1 MKLDLFGKKSKLPT
15 NSNTIVVKEQKK
27 PESSSVS
34 PVKKLQKK
42 KKHSNNFA
50 YSYSIIPTNFI
61 NLSEESQVQ
70 RLGQFFDI
78 LNVIDDKIK
87 ITMSRRII
95 PITVEGQIQNMLVMQ
110 VHVESHVPLADT
122 LEQNRLEYISG
133 VTPPQFRILKEHF
146 SMLEIVEIESN
157 ENDEVKPVTGE
168 KLYSKTFTL
177 DGIPATNE
185 RVDLYWLLV
194 SISVIILVAVATIA
208 VLGYIFETVRWIHPG
223 TALGIIKKIIL
234 FLIVFLVFPFVWDI
248 YAIIIENFSLFLLDP
263 FGSGVDPADR
273 TLELWRAM
281 GSVIPVDIFDL
292 DAWSSAFVDPGAFA
306 QGMMKDVFLALFK
319 GFAVMFMTAMMF
331 IISTIRIL
339 LTIIIAMSIP
349 LLLTLSLIPMFRSVK
364 DMLFKDL
371 IGLSIAPVFSA
382 LVLTTGLAYLDSTTL
397 PAMQDWFAS
406 LAVGFLAVFF
416 PVMLAPMLGN
426 MVTQVGQ
433 MMSTA
438 LMAGGIVGGMVGQGA
453 LGGISKAMGGSAN
466 GAAAM
471 AGMGGAGAAALGSL
485 GGGANSGMKPPISSQ
500 ELGMAGM
507 SNPSMG
513 GNRMSHGNTAPIAF
527 GNDALAKTSEMIEH
541 TPMSFGEKLKT
552 GMKGAVYGGGAGL
565 AAGSLRAA
573 GHAMHVDQA
582 VNPMVHDIQNA
593 GMNKAFE
600 AGQLSG
606 ANHSL
611 NDISKSMTG
620 LEPPQINV
628 ETTQAVMPETG
639 ESARLMTN
647 PGDVINSMENLD
659 RVHNRFGTLE
669 GQQEYLNVQRNN
681 VPQFESLK
689 PEIQNQ
695 VDQRLVE
702 QLEKHPFSAEKI
714 VDEVRGNQIK
724 RTHHSIN
731 F

>member
-1 MKLDLFGKKSKLPT
+1 MKFDFRSSHDGFVFSIPLMIGIAFIIFAALIGISQGFVEVGGLLVPELITDMPT
-15 NSNTIVVKEQKK
+15 
-27 PESSSVS
+27 
-34 PVKKLQKK
+34 
-42 KKHSNNFA
+42 
-50 YSYSIIPTNFI
+50 
-61 NLSEESQVQ
+61 
-70 RLGQFFDI
+70 FFDY
-78 LNVIDDKIK
+78 DD
-87 ITMSRRII
+87 
-95 PITVEGQIQNMLVMQ
+95 
-110 VHVESHVPLADT
+110 
-122 LEQNRLEYISG
+122 
-133 VTPPQFRILKEHF
+133 
-146 SMLEIVEIESN
+146 
-157 ENDEVKPVTGE
+157 VTGDMI
-168 KLYSKTFTL
+168 L
-177 DGIPATNE
+177 DGDGNPAANE
-185 RVDLYWLLV
+185 RIDLYWLLV
-194 SISVIILVAVATIA
+194 SISVIILVAVAMIA
-208 VLGYIFETVRWIHPG
+208 VLGYVFEVARWIHPG
-223 TALGIIKKIIL
+223 TAIGIIKKIVL

-263 FGSGVDPADR
+263 FGSGDDPADR

-292 DAWSSAFVDPGAFA
+292 DAWASAFTDPGAFA

-331 IISTIRIL
+331 IISTVRIL

-349 LLLTLSLIPMFRSVK
+349 LLFTLSLIPMFRSVK
-364 DMLFKDL
+364 DMLVKNL

-426 MVTQVGQ
+426 IVTQVGQ

-438 LMAGGIVGGMVGQGA
+438 IMAGSIVGSMAGQGA
-453 LGGISKAMGGSAN
+453 LGGVAKSLGSTAD

-471 AGMGGAGAAALGSL
+471 AGMSSATTGIGNL
-485 GGGANSGMKPPISSQ
+485 GGGGNSGMKPPISSQ

-507 SNPSMG
+507 GSTPSMRQVSG
-513 GNRMSHGNTAPIAF
+513 GNTPMVF
-527 GNDALAKTSEMIEH
+527 GNDALTNTPGVIEH

-552 GMKGAVYGGGAGL
+552 GVKGAFYGGGTGL
-565 AAGSLRAA
+565 AAGSLKAA

-600 AGQLSG
+600 AGQNSA

-611 NDISKSMTG
+611 NDISKSMTAMD
-620 LEPPQINV
+620 PPQINV
-628 ETTQAVMPETG
+628 ETSPTTMPETG

-647 PGDVINSMENLD
+647 PGDAINSMENLD

-669 GQQEYLNVQRNN
+669 GQQEYLSAQRNN
-681 VPQFESLK
+681 IPHFEVLK

-695 VDQRLVE
+695 IDQRLVE

-714 VDEVRGNQIK
+714 VDAARRFQRKNFHKQQIIK
-724 RTHHSIN
+724 I
-731 F
+731 

>member
-1 MKLDLFGKKSKLPT
+1 MIGIAFIIFAALIGISQGFVEVGGLLVPGLITDMPT
-15 NSNTIVVKEQKK
+15 
-27 PESSSVS
+27 
-34 PVKKLQKK
+34 
-42 KKHSNNFA
+42 
-50 YSYSIIPTNFI
+50 
-61 NLSEESQVQ
+61 
-70 RLGQFFDI
+70 FFDYDDVTGGMI
-78 LNVIDDKIK
+78 LDV
-87 ITMSRRII
+87 
-95 PITVEGQIQNMLVMQ
+95 
-110 VHVESHVPLADT
+110 
-122 LEQNRLEYISG
+122 SG
-133 VTPPQFRILKEHF
+133 NPA
-146 SMLEIVEIESN
+146 SN
-157 ENDEVKPVTGE
+157 ER
-168 KLYSKTFTL
+168 
-177 DGIPATNE
+177 I
-185 RVDLYWLLV
+185 DLYWLLV
-194 SISVIILVAVATIA
+194 LISVIILVAVAMIA
-208 VLGYIFETVRWIHPG
+208 VLGYLFEIIRWIHPG
-223 TALGIIKKIIL
+223 TAIGIIKKIVL

-263 FGSGVDPADR
+263 FGTGDDPSNR

-292 DAWSSAFVDPGAFA
+292 DAWASAFTDPGTFA

-364 DMLFKDL
+364 DMLFKNL

-426 MVTQVGQ
+426 IVTQVGQ

-438 LMAGGIVGGMVGQGA
+438 IMAGSMVGGMVGQGA
-453 LGGISKAMGGSAN
+453 LGGVAKSLGSTADS
-466 GAAAM
+466 AAVM
-471 AGMGGAGAAALGSL
+471 AGMSGAADLGRL
-485 GGGANSGMKPPISSQ
+485 GGGGNSGMKSPVSSQ
-500 ELGMAGM
+500 ELGMAGI
-507 SNPSMG
+507 SSVPSMS
-513 GNRMSHGNTAPIAF
+513 RMSSGNMPMAF
-527 GNDALAKTSEMIEH
+527 GNDALAKTPGIIEH
-541 TPMSFGEKLKT
+541 TPMSFGEKFKT
-552 GMKGAVYGGGAGL
+552 GMKGAIYGGGTGL
-565 AAGSLRAA
+565 AAGSLKAA

-582 VNPMVHDIQNA
+582 VNPMVHDIQNV

-600 AGQLSG
+600 AGQISA

-611 NDISKSMTG
+611 KDISKSMTAM
-620 LEPPQINV
+620 ESPQINV

-647 PGDVINSMENLD
+647 PGDTINSMENLD

-681 VPQFESLK
+681 VPHFESLN
-689 PEIQNQ
+689 PEIQNR
-695 VDQRLVE
+695 VDQRLME
-702 QLEKHPFSAEKI
+702 QLNKHPFSAENI
-714 VDEVRGNQIK
+714 VDAAKDSRGKTFTNN
-724 RTHHSIN
+724 RM
-731 F
+731 

>member
-1 MKLDLFGKKSKLPT
+1 MIGIAFIIFAALIGISQGFVEVGGLLVPNLITDMPTFFDYDDVTGNMILDL
-15 NSNTIVVKEQKK
+15 
-27 PESSSVS
+27 
-34 PVKKLQKK
+34 
-42 KKHSNNFA
+42 
-50 YSYSIIPTNFI
+50 
-61 NLSEESQVQ
+61 
-70 RLGQFFDI
+70 
-78 LNVIDDKIK
+78 
-87 ITMSRRII
+87 
-95 PITVEGQIQNMLVMQ
+95 
-110 VHVESHVPLADT
+110 
-122 LEQNRLEYISG
+122 
-133 VTPPQFRILKEHF
+133 
-146 SMLEIVEIESN
+146 
-157 ENDEVKPVTGE
+157 
-168 KLYSKTFTL
+168 
-177 DGIPATNE
+177 DGNPAPNE
-185 RVDLYWLLV
+185 RIDLYWLLV
-194 SISVIILVAVATIA
+194 SISVIILIAVAMIA
-208 VLGYIFETVRWIHPG
+208 VLGYVFEIIRWIHPD
-223 TALGIIKKIIL
+223 TAIGIIKKIVL
-234 FLIVFLVFPFVWDI
+234 SLIVFLVFPFVWDI

-263 FGSGVDPADR
+263 FGTGDDPSNR
-273 TLELWRAM
+273 TLELWRSM

-292 DAWSSAFVDPGAFA
+292 DAWASAFTDPGTFA

-364 DMLFKDL
+364 DMLFKNL

-426 MVTQVGQ
+426 IVTQVGQ

-438 LMAGGIVGGMVGQGA
+438 IMAGSMVGGMVGQGA
-453 LGGISKAMGGSAN
+453 LGGVAKSLSSTADSA
-466 GAAAM
+466 ATM
-471 AGMGGAGAAALGSL
+471 AGMSGAAGLGRL
-485 GGGANSGMKPPISSQ
+485 GGGGNFGIKPPVSSQ
-500 ELGMAGM
+500 ELGMVGIG
-507 SNPSMG
+507 SVPSMG
-513 GNRMSHGNTAPIAF
+513 RMSSGNTPMAF
-527 GNDALAKTSEMIEH
+527 GNDVLAKTPGVIEH
-541 TPMSFGEKLKT
+541 TPISFGEKFKI
-552 GMKGAVYGGGAGL
+552 GMKGAIYGGGTGL
-565 AAGSLRAA
+565 AVGSLKAA

-582 VNPMVHDIQNA
+582 VNPMIHDIQNA

-600 AGQLSG
+600 AGQISV

-611 NDISKSMTG
+611 NDISKSMTAM
-620 LEPPQINV
+620 ESPQINA
-628 ETTQAVMPETG
+628 ETTQAVMSETG

-681 VPQFESLK
+681 VPHFESLK

-695 VDQRLVE
+695 IDQRLVE

-714 VDEVRGNQIK
+714 VDTARGIRGSSFQNRI
-724 RTHHSIN
+724 
-731 F
+731 

>member
-1 MKLDLFGKKSKLPT
+1 VKINFRSSHEGFVFSIPLMIGIAFIIFAALIGISQGFVEVGGLLVPGLITDMPT
-15 NSNTIVVKEQKK
+15 
-27 PESSSVS
+27 
-34 PVKKLQKK
+34 
-42 KKHSNNFA
+42 
-50 YSYSIIPTNFI
+50 
-61 NLSEESQVQ
+61 
-70 RLGQFFDI
+70 FFD
-78 LNVIDDKIK
+78 
-87 ITMSRRII
+87 
-95 PITVEGQIQNMLVMQ
+95 
-110 VHVESHVPLADT
+110 
-122 LEQNRLEYISG
+122 Y
-133 VTPPQFRILKEHF
+133 
-146 SMLEIVEIESN
+146 
-157 ENDEVKPVTGE
+157 
-168 KLYSKTFTL
+168 
-177 DGIPATNE
+177 DGITGDMILGVDGNPAPNE
-185 RVDLYWLLV
+185 RIDLYWLLV
-194 SISVIILVAVATIA
+194 SISVIILVTIAMIA
-208 VLGYIFETVRWIHPG
+208 VLGYVFEIVRWIHPG
-223 TALGIIKKIIL
+223 TAIGIIKKIVL

-263 FGSGVDPADR
+263 FGTGDDPSNR

-292 DAWSSAFVDPGAFA
+292 DAWASAFTDPGTFA

-364 DMLFKDL
+364 DMLFKNL

-426 MVTQVGQ
+426 IVTQVGQ

-438 LMAGGIVGGMVGQGA
+438 IMAGSMVGGMVGQGA
-453 LGGISKAMGGSAN
+453 LGGVAKSLGSTADS
-466 GAAAM
+466 AAAM
-471 AGMGGAGAAALGSL
+471 AGMSGATAGLGRLGVGG
-485 GGGANSGMKPPISSQ
+485 NSGMKPPVSSQ

-507 SNPSMG
+507 GSTSSMG
-513 GNRMSHGNTAPIAF
+513 RMSNGNAPMAF
-527 GNDALAKTSEMIEH
+527 GNDVLTKTPGVIEH
-541 TPMSFGEKLKT
+541 TPMSFGEKFKT
-552 GMKGAVYGGGAGL
+552 GMKGAIYGGGTGL
-565 AAGSLRAA
+565 AAGSLKAA
-573 GHAMHVDQA
+573 GHVMHVDQA

-600 AGQLSG
+600 AGQISS

-611 NDISKSMTG
+611 NDISKSMTTM
-620 LEPPQINV
+620 ESPQINV

-647 PGDVINSMENLD
+647 PGDIINSMENLD

-669 GQQEYLNVQRNN
+669 GQQEYLDVQRNN
-681 VPQFESLK
+681 VPHFESLK
-689 PEIQNQ
+689 PEIQSQ

-702 QLEKHPFSAEKI
+702 QLKKHPFSAEKI
-714 VDEVRGNQIK
+714 IDESK
-724 RTHHSIN
+724 RTRNIN
-731 F
+731 FQDSF

>member
-1 MKLDLFGKKSKLPT
+1 MIGIAFIIFAALIGISQGFVEVGGLLVPQLITDMPT
-15 NSNTIVVKEQKK
+15 
-27 PESSSVS
+27 
-34 PVKKLQKK
+34 
-42 KKHSNNFA
+42 
-50 YSYSIIPTNFI
+50 
-61 NLSEESQVQ
+61 
-70 RLGQFFDI
+70 FFDY
-78 LNVIDDKIK
+78 DD
-87 ITMSRRII
+87 ITGDMI
-95 PITVEGQIQNMLVMQ
+95 
-110 VHVESHVPLADT
+110 
-122 LEQNRLEYISG
+122 
-133 VTPPQFRILKEHF
+133 
-146 SMLEIVEIESN
+146 
-157 ENDEVKPVTGE
+157 
-168 KLYSKTFTL
+168 L
-177 DGIPATNE
+177 DGDGNPAPNE
-185 RVDLYWLLV
+185 RIDLYWLLV
-194 SISVIILVAVATIA
+194 SISVIILVAVTMVA
-208 VLGYIFETVRWIHPG
+208 VLGYIFEIVRWIHPG
-223 TALGIIKKIIL
+223 TAIGIIKKIVL
-234 FLIVFLVFPFVWDI
+234 FLIIFLVFPFVWDI

-263 FGSGVDPADR
+263 FETGDDPADR

-292 DAWSSAFVDPGAFA
+292 DAWASAFTDPGAFA

-319 GFAVMFMTAMMF
+319 GFAMMFMTAMMF

-364 DMLFKDL
+364 DMLIKNL

-426 MVTQVGQ
+426 IVTQVGQ

-438 LMAGGIVGGMVGQGA
+438 IMAGSIVGGMVGQGA
-453 LGGISKAMGGSAN
+453 LGGVAKSLGGTAN
-466 GAAAM
+466 GATAM
-471 AGMGGAGAAALGSL
+471 AGMAGANALGSI
-485 GGGANSGMKPPISSQ
+485 GGGRGNSGMKPPISSQ

-507 SNPSMG
+507 GATASTAGTS
-513 GNRMSHGNTAPIAF
+513 RMSNVSAPMAF
-527 GNDALAKTSEMIEH
+527 GNDALTKTTGVIEH

-552 GMKGAVYGGGAGL
+552 GMKGAFYGGGAGL
-565 AAGSLRAA
+565 AAGSIRAA

-600 AGQLSG
+600 AGQISG

-611 NDISKSMTG
+611 DDISKSMTD

-628 ETTQAVMPETG
+628 ETAQTVMPETG

-647 PGDVINSMENLD
+647 PGDAINSMENLD
-659 RVHNRFGTLE
+659 RVHNKFGTLE

-695 VDQRLVE
+695 VDQRLME

-714 VDEVRGNQIK
+714 VDEVKSTQG
-724 RTHHSIN
+724 RTFESL
-731 F
+731 